1 MSFQF
6 TCPQGHLLEGD
17 ESQAG
22 QQCQCPTCGMLFI
35 IPHPVAGAAPD
46 AGLVDA
52 ALIEDPFA
60 GAPGIETPQE
70 PRLLH
75 IPCPNGHELET
86 PEDMLGQEVLC
97 PHCGAQFVLREQDSL
112 EAQRLREI
120 ELDRRLREQSNA
132 WFNWAIVISVL
143 VGLALVGLVLY
154 VNR

>member
-1 MSFQF
+1 MPFQF

-22 QQCQCPTCGMLFI
+22 QQCQCPTCGMLFL
-35 IPHPVAGAAPD
+35 IPQPAALAEPD

-52 ALIEDPFA
+52 AMAEDPFA
-60 GAPGIETPQE
+60 TGPAE

-86 PEDMLGQEVLC
+86 PDDMIGQEVLC

-112 EAQRLREI
+112 ESRRVREI
-120 ELDRRLREQSNA
+120 ELERRLREQSKA
-132 WFNWAIVISVL
+132 WFNWAIVVAVLVVLTL
-143 VGLALVGLVLY
+143 VGLIVY
-154 VNR
+154 VNK